1 MPLSLL
7 LNMHLIEPFYGWRNY
22 YIASEDPVSPFYDR
36 IYSEFEFNNTVYNY
50 YIHPQWDSIGSP
62 TLFIKI
68 LFADYDDGYVILELI
83 GEWNDAIENDIM
95 TLKRDIIEP
104 IMERGINKYILIG
117 ENVLNFHH
125 SDDCYYEEWFDEVED
140 GWIAMVNFHDHVIRE
155 FERINIDHYFV
166 MGGELEDIEWRTFQP
181 NQFFKKISDLITK
194 RLA

>member
-1 MPLSLL
+1 VPLSLL

-181 NQFFKKISDLITK
+181 NQFFKKISDLVTK

>member
-181 NQFFKKISDLITK
+181 NQFFKKISDLVTK

>member
-125 SDDCYYEEWFDEVED
+125 SDECYYEEWFDEVED

-181 NQFFKKISDLITK
+181 NQFFKKISDLVTK